1 MDDKKEKKAGGIT
14 HFCLKHLVAL
24 MVTALFLLVVIM
36 VYSIGVW
43 AHVEQEKQQIDVE
56 LSQLIAEREY
66 YETIKRDLPN
76 MKKEYLKSESE
87 LKALKNDLNDISGQ
101 IRTVSEKLSAENKK
115 HDSLV
120 EENRKLNDLISKR
133 DDIQNELSKAKQELT
148 AVKTSVKSA
157 NDELAKA
164 NDSLAEV
171 KKQNDSAVATYND
184 NQTKLKQQRAQNDKL
199 INDRDLLKQETDT
212 LTARKD
218 VLTEE
223 IAKLSDLDS
232 PVKKLEELIAKEST
246 AYASI
251 EKELSDITQKL
262 NSSYS
267 SVDKELASSIESI
280 KNSVDSIKALT
291 SRKDIFDSLERGTA
305 SLNQAL
311 ESIRATQKRVNDEFG
326 KRDRGALLN
335 DMNAKL
341 QDTSGKVEQ
350 LSDSVAS
357 VQSNMME
364 LMNRVLKEQQEL
376 KEKLDNQE
384 KSKK

>member
-1 MDDKKEKKAGGIT
+1 M
-14 HFCLKHLVAL
+14 
-24 MVTALFLLVVIM
+24 
-36 VYSIGVW
+36 
-43 AHVEQEKQQIDVE
+43 
-56 LSQLIAEREY
+56 
-66 YETIKRDLPN
+66 
-76 MKKEYLKSESE
+76 
-87 LKALKNDLNDISGQ
+87 
-101 IRTVSEKLSAENKK
+101 
-115 HDSLV
+115 
-120 EENRKLNDLISKR
+120 
-133 DDIQNELSKAKQELT
+133 
-148 AVKTSVKSA
+148 KTSVKSA

-232 PVKKLEELIAKEST
+232 PVKKLEDLIAKEST